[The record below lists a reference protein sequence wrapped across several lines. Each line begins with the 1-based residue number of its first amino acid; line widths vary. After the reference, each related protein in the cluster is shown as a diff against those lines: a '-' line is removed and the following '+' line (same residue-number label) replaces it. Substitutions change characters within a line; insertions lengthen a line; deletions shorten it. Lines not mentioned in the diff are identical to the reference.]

1 MLQLRLKETIII
13 SNVKNKTRETERH
26 FVRGKA
32 LVIRGFEHSKHKS
45 IYTVMKFWTNLAK
58 LDN

>member
-1 MLQLRLKETIII
+1 MQFRLKETIII
-13 SNVKNKTRETERH
+13 SDVKNKTRETKRH

-45 IYTVMKFWTNLAK
+45 IYTVMKFRINLAK